1 MKRENLRVLL
11 PLGLLLGVMVG
22 LISYSATL
30 YRLFCAATGYGG
42 ATQRVAAD
50 TASPSSRII
59 TVRFST
65 NVAPG
70 LPWRFEPAQPE
81 VRLHLGEETLAFF
94 TAENLS
100 ARDYVAH
107 AAFNVTPAKAGIYF
121 KKIQCF
127 CFTEERLGAH
137 QQVEMPVDFFV
148 DPQLGIDPS
157 TKDVDTITLSYTFFA
172 SEHPEGAENL
182 ARFAETAPDPVAGRK
197 LFASRCAGCHRLDR
211 ALIGP
216 PLAGVIGRRAASLV
230 GYPFSQA
237 LLASGIVWSP
247 AILDRWLAGPQRLVP
262 GALMPMGIEDAE
274 TRRDIIAYLEAQ
286 PGEKPAAARLKATRG
301 E

>member
-11 PLGLLLGVMVG
+11 PLGILLGLMVG
-22 LISYSATL
+22 LVSYSATL

-42 ATQRVAAD
+42 TTQRVASD
-50 TASPSSRII
+50 TASPSSRIV

-70 LPWRFEPAQPE
+70 LPWRFEPAQRE
-81 VRLHLGEETLAFF
+81 VQLRLGEDTLAFF
-94 TAENLS
+94 IAKNLS

-107 AAFNVTPAKAGIYF
+107 ATFNVTPVKAGIYF

-148 DPQLGIDPS
+148 DPQLATDPS

-172 SEHPEGAENL
+172 SERPNGAADL
-182 ARFAETAPDPVAGRK
+182 ARFADAAPDPVAGRK
-197 LFASRCAGCHRLDR
+197 LFASRCGGCHRLDR

-216 PLAGVIGRRAASLV
+216 PLAGVVGRRAASIV
-230 GYPFSQA
+230 GYPFSKA

-247 AILDRWLAGPQRLVP
+247 ATLDRWLAGPQRLVP
-262 GALMPMGIEDAE
+262 GSLMPMAIDDAE

-286 PGEKPAAARLKATRG
+286 SGTSSASAAAERRRG